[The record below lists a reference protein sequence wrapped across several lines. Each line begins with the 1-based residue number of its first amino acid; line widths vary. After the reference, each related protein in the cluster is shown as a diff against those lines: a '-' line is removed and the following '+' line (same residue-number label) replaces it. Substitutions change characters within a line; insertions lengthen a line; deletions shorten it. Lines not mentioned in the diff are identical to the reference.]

1 MKKII
6 VVCAIMLFSSIG
18 FAQDVL
24 TKKTGEEIQSK
35 VLEVTTAEIKYK
47 KFDNPNG
54 PTFTILKSEVLMI
67 RYENGSKDIFN
78 EPQIAQ
84 GQKQSSTEN
93 PVPFNKNEIK
103 GNALALVLGSFGVAY
118 ERILNEE
125 SAVGFAI
132 NVPFTDDLLDINY
145 TATAYYRYYFGEK
158 PAAGFF
164 GEAFGMLNS
173 IDDYVYDENNF
184 FFNGEQRTLTD
195 FAIGVGL
202 GGKWVTKKGLLLE
215 LNVGVGRNLFNNRF
229 DRDYEIVGRA
239 GVSVGYRF

>member
-1 MKKII
+1 MKKNII
-6 VVCAIMLFSSIG
+6 VLAITLFSSIG

-35 VLEVTTAEIKYK
+35 VLEVTIAEIKYK
-47 KFDNPNG
+47 KFDNLNG
-54 PTFTILKSEVLMI
+54 PTFTILKSDVLII

-78 EPQIAQ
+78 EPQQPQ
-84 GQKQSSTEN
+84 GQQQLLSEN
-93 PVPFNKNEIK
+93 PVSFKKNEIK

-132 NVPFTDDLLDINY
+132 NVPINNDIWDINY

-173 IDDYVYDENNF
+173 VNDWVYDESLPSYD
-184 FFNGEQRTLTD
+184 EPKTLID
-195 FAIGVGL
+195 FAIGIGL

-215 LNVGVGRNLFNNRF
+215 LNAGVGRNLFNNQY
-229 DRDYEIVGRA
+229 DRDYEIIGRA
-239 GVSVGYRF
+239 GVTIGYRF